1 MNNIEEMNK
10 IKEWLKESNIELPLE
25 TKRNEN
31 ESLSCIP
38 IEEVDELLEKCACE
52 LGIEYKR

>member
-1 MNNIEEMNK
+1 MNNIEETKK
-10 IKEWLKESNIELPLE
+10 IKEWLKENNIELPLE

-38 IEEVDELLEKCACE
+38 IKEVDKLLINFLWKE
-52 LGIEYKR
+52 

>member
-1 MNNIEEMNK
+1 MNNIEEIKK

-31 ESLSCIP
+31 ESLSCIS

>member
-1 MNNIEEMNK
+1 MNNIEEIKK
-10 IKEWLKESNIELPLE
+10 IKGWLKESNIKLPLE

-52 LGIEYKR
+52 LEIEYKR